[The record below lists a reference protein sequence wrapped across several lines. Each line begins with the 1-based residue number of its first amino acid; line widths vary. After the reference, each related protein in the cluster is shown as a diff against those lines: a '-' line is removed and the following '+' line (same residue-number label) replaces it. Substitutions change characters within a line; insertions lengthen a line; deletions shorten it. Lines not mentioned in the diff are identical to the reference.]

1 MDGTQSHSCGI
12 FTGLGNIHVHAS
24 LSLIQDER
32 L

>member
-12 FTGLGNIHVHAS
+12 FTGLENIHVHADQN
-24 LSLIQDER
+24 LILDER